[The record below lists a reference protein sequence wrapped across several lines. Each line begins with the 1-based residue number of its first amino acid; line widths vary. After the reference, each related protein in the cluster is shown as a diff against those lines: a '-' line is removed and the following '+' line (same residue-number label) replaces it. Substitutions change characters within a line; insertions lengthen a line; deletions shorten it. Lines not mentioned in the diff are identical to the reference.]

1 MSGSDNR
8 NATDKAEMSSLLESS
23 ECIPWIVVLISECV
37 AIVVLNLITMAVF
50 MTQRQ
55 MQRRGTHIFIRNL
68 TMTDLLAGAISGP
81 LQIERIGRHCDAW
94 EYTSDVSSWADL
106 IKFAFLHIFS
116 FASLANLAVIS
127 LERVHATYRPSRH
140 LFMSRRVYYVTIAI
154 IWLIAIIREALQI
167 TLGKMHSQDPGKIVI
182 VMDSALYVAYYLL
195 VLLVVCICYTSIF
208 IKVRFGPR
216 LNRLDNGVI
225 MRERQL
231 SAILFAVTVASLIT
245 LLPVITYIFLNRFH
259 PDFPSPKSPV
269 HFHLRMFAI
278 TCFISNSLVNPIIY
292 AMRMQGFPT
301 VVRNLLCGGA
311 HADANMAAIP
321 LQENL

>member
-1 MSGSDNR
+1 MSGSNR
-8 NATDKAEMSSLLESS
+8 NATNKVEVSSLLASS
-23 ECIPWIVVLISECV
+23 ECTPWIVTLISECV

-55 MQRRGTHIFIRNL
+55 MQRRGTYILIRNL
-68 TMTDLLAGAISGP
+68 TMTDLLAGVISGP

-94 EYTSDVSSWADL
+94 EYTFDVSSWADL

-140 LFMSRRVYYVTIAI
+140 LFMNRRVYYVTIAI

-167 TLGKMHSQDPGKIVI
+167 TLGKMPFQDRGKIPLVI
-182 VMDSALYVAYYLL
+182 NSALYVAYYFL
-195 VLLVVCICYTSIF
+195 VLLVVCICYLSIF
-208 IKVRFGPR
+208 IKVRFGR
-216 LNRLDNGVI
+216 RINRLDNGVI
-225 MRERQL
+225 MRERKL
-231 SAILFAVTVASLIT
+231 SAIWFAVTVASLIT
-245 LLPVITYIFLNRFH
+245 LLPVITYICLGLFH

-269 HFHLRMFAI
+269 NFHLRMFAL

-292 AMRMQGFPT
+292 AMRMQGFRT
-301 VVRNLLCGGA
+301 GVRNLLCGGA
-311 HADANMAAIP
+311 PADANMATIP
-321 LQENL
+321 LEENL

>member
-1 MSGSDNR
+1 MSGSENT
-8 NATDKAEMSSLLESS
+8 NATNKAEMSSLLESS

-55 MQRRGTHIFIRNL
+55 MQRRGTYILIRNL
-68 TMTDLLAGAISGP
+68 TMTDLLAGVISGP
-81 LQIERIGRHCDAW
+81 LQIERIGQLCDAW
-94 EYTSDVSSWADL
+94 DYTFDVSSWADL

-167 TLGKMHSQDPGKIVI
+167 TLGKMPFQDREKIVI

-259 PDFPSPKSPV
+259 PDFPSSKSPV
-269 HFHLRMFAI
+269 HFHLRMFVI

-292 AMRMQGFPT
+292 AMRMQGFRT
-301 VVRNLLCGGA
+301 GVRNLLCGGA
-311 HADANMAAIP
+311 PADANMATLP
-321 LQENL
+321 L

>member
-1 MSGSDNR
+1 MSGSENR
-8 NATDKAEMSSLLESS
+8 NATNKAEMSSLLESS

-50 MTQRQ
+50 MTQSQ
-55 MQRRGTHIFIRNL
+55 MQRRGTYILIRNL
-68 TMTDLLAGAISGP
+68 TMTDFLVGVISGP
-81 LQIERIGRHCDAW
+81 LQIERIGEQCDSW
-94 EYTSDVSSWADL
+94 EYTIDVSSWADL

-140 LFMSRRVYYVTIAI
+140 LFMNRRVYYVTIAI
-154 IWLIAIIREALQI
+154 IWLIAVIREALQI
-167 TLGKMHSQDPGKIVI
+167 TLIKMHSQDLGKIVI
-182 VMDSALYVAYYLL
+182 VMDSAMYVAYYLI

-231 SAILFAVTVASLIT
+231 STILFAVTVASLIT
-245 LLPVITYIFLNRFH
+245 LLPVITYVCLRLFH
-259 PDFPSPKSPV
+259 SDLPSRKSPV
-269 HFHLRMFAI
+269 NFHLRMFAL

-292 AMRMQGFPT
+292 AMRMQGFRT
-301 VVRNLLCGGA
+301 GVKNLLCGGA
-311 HADANMAAIP
+311 PADANMAAIP
-321 LQENL
+321 L

>member
-1 MSGSDNR
+1 MSGSENR
-8 NATDKAEMSSLLESS
+8 NATNNAEMSSLLESS
-23 ECIPWIVVLISECV
+23 GCIPWIVVLISECV

-55 MQRRGTHIFIRNL
+55 MQRRGTYILIRNL
-68 TMTDLLAGAISGP
+68 TMTDLLAGIISGP
-81 LQIERIGRHCDAW
+81 LQIERIGQHCDAW
-94 EYTSDVSSWADL
+94 EYTFDVSSWADL

-167 TLGKMHSQDPGKIVI
+167 TLGKMPFQDRGKIVI

-195 VLLVVCICYTSIF
+195 ALLVVCICYTSIF
-208 IKVRFGPR
+208 IKARFGPR

-231 SAILFAVTVASLIT
+231 STNLFAVTVASLIT

-269 HFHLRMFAI
+269 HFHLRMFVI

-292 AMRMQGFPT
+292 AMRMQGFRT
-301 VVRNLLCGGA
+301 GVRNLLCGGNP
-311 HADANMAAIP
+311 ADANMAAIP
-321 LQENL
+321 L

>member
-8 NATDKAEMSSLLESS
+8 NATNKTELSSLLASS

-55 MQRRGTHIFIRNL
+55 MQRRGTYILIRNL
-68 TMTDLLAGAISGP
+68 TMTDFLVGVISGP
-81 LQIERIGRHCDAW
+81 LQIERIGEYCDSW
-94 EYTSDVSSWADL
+94 EYTIDVSSWADL
-106 IKFAFLHIFS
+106 IKIAFLHIFS

-127 LERVHATYRPSRH
+127 LERLHATYRPSRH
-140 LFMSRRVYYVTIAI
+140 LFMNRRVYYVTIAI
-154 IWLIAIIREALQI
+154 IWLIAIIREGLQI
-167 TLGKMHSQDPGKIVI
+167 TLIKMHSQDLAKIVI

-216 LNRLDNGVI
+216 LERLENGVI
-225 MRERQL
+225 MREHQL

-245 LLPVITYIFLNRFH
+245 LLPVITYVCLNRFH
-259 PDFPSPKSPV
+259 PDFPLLKSPV
-269 HFHLRMFAI
+269 NFHLRMFAV
-278 TCFISNSLVNPIIY
+278 TCLLSNSLVNPIIY
-292 AMRMQGFPT
+292 AMRMQGFRT
-301 VVRNLLCGGA
+301 GVRNLFCSGA
-311 HADANMAAIP
+311 LADANMAAIP
-321 LQENL
+321 L

>member
-1 MSGSDNR
+1 MSGSENR
-8 NATDKAEMSSLLESS
+8 NATNNAEMSSLLESS

-55 MQRRGTHIFIRNL
+55 MQRQGTYILIRNL

-94 EYTSDVSSWADL
+94 EYTFDVSSWADL

-167 TLGKMHSQDPGKIVI
+167 TLGKMPFQDRGKIVI

-195 VLLVVCICYTSIF
+195 ALLVVCICYTSIF
-208 IKVRFGPR
+208 IKARFGPR

-231 SAILFAVTVASLIT
+231 STNLFAVTVASLIT

-292 AMRMQGFPT
+292 AMRMQGFRT
-301 VVRNLLCGGA
+301 GVRNLLCGGA
-311 HADANMAAIP
+311 PADANMAAIP
-321 LQENL
+321 L

>member
-1 MSGSDNR
+1 MSGSENR
-8 NATDKAEMSSLLESS
+8 NATNNAEMSSLLESS

-55 MQRRGTHIFIRNL
+55 MQRQGTYILIRNL

-94 EYTSDVSSWADL
+94 EYTFDVSSWADL

-154 IWLIAIIREALQI
+154 IWLIASIREALQI
-167 TLGKMHSQDPGKIVI
+167 TLGKMPFQDRGKIVI

-195 VLLVVCICYTSIF
+195 ALLVVCICYTSIF
-208 IKVRFGPR
+208 IKARFGPR

-231 SAILFAVTVASLIT
+231 STNLFAVTVASLIT

-269 HFHLRMFAI
+269 HFHLRMFVI

-292 AMRMQGFPT
+292 AMRMQGFRT
-301 VVRNLLCGGA
+301 GVRNLLCGGA
-311 HADANMAAIP
+311 PADANMAAIP
-321 LQENL
+321 L

>member
-23 ECIPWIVVLISECV
+23 KCIPWIVVLISECV

-94 EYTSDVSSWADL
+94 KYTSDVSSWADL

-167 TLGKMHSQDPGKIVI
+167 TLGKMHSQDRGKIVI
-182 VMDSALYVAYYLL
+182 IMDSALYVAYYLL

-208 IKVRFGPR
+208 IKVRFGR
-216 LNRLDNGVI
+216 RMNRLDNGVI

-231 SAILFAVTVASLIT
+231 SAILFAVTVPSLIT

-292 AMRMQGFPT
+292 AMRMQGFRT

-311 HADANMAAIP
+311 PADANMAAIP
-321 LQENL
+321 L

>member
-8 NATDKAEMSSLLESS
+8 NATNKTEASSFLASS
-23 ECIPWIVVLISECV
+23 DCIPWIVVLISECV

-55 MQRRGTHIFIRNL
+55 MQRRGTYILIQNL
-68 TMTDLLAGAISGP
+68 TITDFLVGVISGS
-81 LQIERIGRHCDAW
+81 LQIERIGEYCDSW
-94 EYTSDVSSWADL
+94 EYTMDISSWADL

-140 LFMSRRVYYVTIAI
+140 LFLNRRVYYVTIAI

-167 TLGKMHSQDPGKIVI
+167 TLIKMHSQDRGKIVI
-182 VMDSALYVAYYLL
+182 VMDFALYVAYYLL

-208 IKVRFGPR
+208 IKVRFSPR
-216 LNRLDNGVI
+216 LNRLDNGVL

-231 SAILFAVTVASLIT
+231 STILFAVTVASLIT
-245 LLPVITYIFLNRFH
+245 LLPVITYVCLRLFH
-259 PDFPSPKSPV
+259 PDFTSRKSPV
-269 HFHLRMFAI
+269 NFHLRMFAVA
-278 TCFISNSLVNPIIY
+278 CFISNSLVNPIIY
-292 AMRMQGFPT
+292 AMRMQGFRT
-301 VVRNLLCGGA
+301 GVRNLLCGGA
-311 HADANMAAIP
+311 PADANMAAIP
-321 LQENL
+321 L

>member
-1 MSGSDNR
+1 MFGSDNR
-8 NATDKAEMSSLLESS
+8 NATNKAEVSSILASS

-50 MTQRQ
+50 MTQSQ
-55 MQRRGTHIFIRNL
+55 MQRRGTYIFIRNL
-68 TMTDLLAGAISGP
+68 TMTDLLAGVISGP
-81 LQIERIGRHCDAW
+81 LQIERIGQHCDAW
-94 EYTSDVSSWADL
+94 EYTFDVSSWADL

-116 FASLANLAVIS
+116 FASLTNLAVIS

-140 LFMSRRVYYVTIAI
+140 LFMSRRVYYVTVAI
-154 IWLIAIIREALQI
+154 IWLIAFIREALQI
-167 TLGKMHSQDPGKIVI
+167 TLGKMPFQDRGKIVI

-225 MRERQL
+225 KRERQL

-245 LLPVITYIFLNRFH
+245 LLPVITYVCLNRFH
-259 PDFPSPKSPV
+259 PDFPSLKSPV
-269 HFHLRMFAI
+269 NFHLRMFAI
-278 TCFISNSLVNPIIY
+278 TCFMSNSLVNPIIY
-292 AMRMQGFPT
+292 AMRMQGFRT
-301 VVRNLLCGGA
+301 GVRNLLCCGA
-311 HADANMAAIP
+311 PANANMATIP
-321 LQENL
+321 L

>member
-8 NATDKAEMSSLLESS
+8 NATNKTEVSSLLASS
-23 ECIPWIVVLISECV
+23 DCIPWMVVLISECV

-55 MQRRGTHIFIRNL
+55 MQRRGTYILIQNL
-68 TMTDLLAGAISGP
+68 TLTDFLVGVISGS
-81 LQIERIGRHCDAW
+81 LQIERIGEYCDSW
-94 EYTSDVSSWADL
+94 EYTMDVSSWADL
-106 IKFAFLHIFS
+106 IKFVFLHIFS

-140 LFMSRRVYYVTIAI
+140 LFMNRRVYYVTIAI

-167 TLGKMHSQDPGKIVI
+167 TLIKMHSQNLGNIVI

-245 LLPVITYIFLNRFH
+245 LLPIITFICLNRFH
-259 PDFPSPKSPV
+259 PDFPSWKSPV

-278 TCFISNSLVNPIIY
+278 TCFMSNSLVNPIIY
-292 AMRMQGFPT
+292 AMRLQGFRT
-301 VVRNLLCGGA
+301 GVRNLLCCGA
-311 HADANMAAIP
+311 PADANMAAIP
-321 LQENL
+321 L

>member
-8 NATDKAEMSSLLESS
+8 NATNKTEVSSLLASS
-23 ECIPWIVVLISECV
+23 DCIPWIVVLISECV
-37 AIVVLNLITMAVF
+37 AIVVLNVITMAVF

-55 MQRRGTHIFIRNL
+55 MQRRGTYILIQNL
-68 TMTDLLAGAISGP
+68 TLTDFLAGVISGS
-81 LQIERIGRHCDAW
+81 LQIERIGEYCDSW
-94 EYTSDVSSWADL
+94 EYTMDVSSWADL

-127 LERVHATYRPSRH
+127 AERVHATYRPSRH
-140 LFMSRRVYYVTIAI
+140 LFLNRRVYYVTIAI

-167 TLGKMHSQDPGKIVI
+167 TLIKMASQDREKIII
-182 VMDSALYVAYYLL
+182 VMDSALYIAYYLL

-216 LNRLDNGVI
+216 LKLLDNGVI

-245 LLPVITYIFLNRFH
+245 LLPIITFIFLNRLH

-269 HFHLRMFAI
+269 NFHLRMFAI
-278 TCFISNSLVNPIIY
+278 TCFMANSLVNPIIY
-292 AMRMQGFPT
+292 AMRMQGFRT
-301 VVRNLLCGGA
+301 GVRNLLCCGA
-311 HADANMAAIP
+311 PANANMAAIP
-321 LQENL
+321 L

>member
-8 NATDKAEMSSLLESS
+8 NATGKAEMSSLLESS
-23 ECIPWIVVLISECV
+23 KCIPWIVVLISECV

-81 LQIERIGRHCDAW
+81 LQIERIGQHCDAW

-140 LFMSRRVYYVTIAI
+140 LFMSRRVYYITIAI

-167 TLGKMHSQDPGKIVI
+167 TLGKMHSQDRGKIVI
-182 VMDSALYVAYYLL
+182 AMDSALYVAYYLL

-216 LNRLDNGVI
+216 LNRRDNGVS

-292 AMRMQGFPT
+292 AMRLQGFRP

-311 HADANMAAIP
+311 PADANMAAIP
-321 LQENL
+321 L

>member
-8 NATDKAEMSSLLESS
+8 NATNKTEVSSLLASS
-23 ECIPWIVVLISECV
+23 DCIPWIVVLISECV
-37 AIVVLNLITMAVF
+37 AIVVLNVITMAVF

-55 MQRRGTHIFIRNL
+55 MQRRGTYILIQNL
-68 TMTDLLAGAISGP
+68 TLTDFLAGVISGS
-81 LQIERIGRHCDAW
+81 LQIERIGEYCDSW
-94 EYTSDVSSWADL
+94 EYTMDVSSWADL

-127 LERVHATYRPSRH
+127 AERLHATYRPSRH
-140 LFMSRRVYYVTIAI
+140 LFLNRRVYYVTIAI

-167 TLGKMHSQDPGKIVI
+167 TLIKMVPQDREKIII

-245 LLPVITYIFLNRFH
+245 LLPIITFICLNRFH

-269 HFHLRMFAI
+269 NFHLRMFAI
-278 TCFISNSLVNPIIY
+278 TCFMSNSLVNPIIY
-292 AMRMQGFPT
+292 AMRMQGFRT
-301 VVRNLLCGGA
+301 GVRNLLCCGA
-311 HADANMAAIP
+311 PANANMAAI
-321 LQENL
+321 LL

>member
-8 NATDKAEMSSLLESS
+8 NATNKTEVSSLLASS

-37 AIVVLNLITMAVF
+37 VIVVLNLITMAVF

-55 MQRRGTHIFIRNL
+55 MQRRGAYIFIRNL
-68 TMTDLLAGAISGP
+68 TMTDLLAGVISGP
-81 LQIERIGRHCDAW
+81 LQIERISEHCDSW
-94 EYTSDVSSWADL
+94 GYTYDDSSWADL

-127 LERVHATYRPSRH
+127 LERAHATYRPSRH

-154 IWLIAIIREALQI
+154 IWLIAIIREAPF
-167 TLGKMHSQDPGKIVI
+167 QDRGNIPLVI
-182 VMDSALYVAYYLL
+182 NSALYIAYYLL

-216 LNRLDNGVI
+216 MNRLDDGVI

-245 LLPVITYIFLNRFH
+245 LLPVITYICLDLFH
-259 PDFPSPKSPV
+259 PDLTSPKSPV
-269 HFHLRMFAI
+269 KFHLRMFAL

-292 AMRMQGFPT
+292 AMRMQGFRT
-301 VVRNLLCGGA
+301 GVRNLLCGGA

-321 LQENL
+321 L